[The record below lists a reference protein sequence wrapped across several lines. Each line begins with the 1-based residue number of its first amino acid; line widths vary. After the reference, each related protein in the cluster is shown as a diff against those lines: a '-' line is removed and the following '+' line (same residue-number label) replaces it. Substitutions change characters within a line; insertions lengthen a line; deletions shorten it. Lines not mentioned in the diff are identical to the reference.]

1 MNKRI
6 SYIFS
11 FFAFLSL
18 VLEYG
23 FSWSSRGIINFHFFQ
38 LFLAFFFLIETVFLL
53 YRGNYR
59 REIWKVNIAEAFSLF
74 VFFFLLIIFLFL
86 LRSQYL
92 STHLLRMSHFLPQT
106 PFFIPVQIYLS
117 LQILAKASDIPR
129 ILVHLPLKGGQVV
142 VLTYLGIIVLGTFLL
157 SLPQAYG
164 REYIPW
170 IDRLF
175 TATSA
180 TCVTG
185 LTVLDIST
193 SFTRFGQ
200 SIILL
205 LIQVGGLGLVTFVSF
220 FALIMGRGIGIR
232 ERALLKDV
240 LDYDVVGE
248 LGRVVLTILLTTLFV
263 EAIGTFALLRVFS
276 SFPQPIPSPYF
287 FALFHSV
294 SAFCN
299 AGFSLFSNSLQ
310 NFRNS
315 LSINFIFSVLIIL
328 GGLGFVVLIDLS
340 KFFNRKIRK
349 KFSILSIHSRLVLL
363 TTVILIFSGF
373 LLLLWI
379 NSGTTLSIKEK
390 ILTSFFQSVTAR
402 TAGFSTLEIRT
413 LHPSAQLFLIF
424 LMFVGA
430 SPGSTGGGIKT
441 STFAVVI
448 ITIFSYLRGKDRV
461 EVWNRT
467 LPSGLVHKIIAV
479 VSFALFIIFFST
491 FLLLLI
497 EGKEFLPTFFE
508 VVSAFGTVGLSHGIT
523 PEFSSLGKIIL
534 MLTMLVGRIGPLT
547 LALAVGP
554 PGKKAKYTFPEEKVI
569 VG

>member
-59 REIWKVNIAEAFSLF
+59 RETWKVNIAEAFSLF
-74 VFFFLLIIFLFL
+74 VFFFLLVIFLFL
-86 LRSQYL
+86 LRSQCL
-92 STHLLRMSHFLPQT
+92 STHLLRLSHFLPQT

-117 LQILAKASDIPR
+117 LQILVKASDIPR

-185 LTVLDIST
+185 LTVLDISA

-200 SIILL
+200 SIILF

-276 SFPQPIPSPYF
+276 SFPQAIPSPYF

-328 GGLGFVVLIDLS
+328 GGLGFIVLIDLS
-340 KFFNRKIRK
+340 KFFNRKIR
-349 KFSILSIHSRLVLL
+349 I
-363 TTVILIFSGF
+363 
-373 LLLLWI
+373 
-379 NSGTTLSIKEK
+379 
-390 ILTSFFQSVTAR
+390 
-402 TAGFSTLEIRT
+402 
-413 LHPSAQLFLIF
+413 
-424 LMFVGA
+424 
-430 SPGSTGGGIKT
+430 
-441 STFAVVI
+441 
-448 ITIFSYLRGKDRV
+448 
-461 EVWNRT
+461 
-467 LPSGLVHKIIAV
+467 
-479 VSFALFIIFFST
+479 
-491 FLLLLI
+491 
-497 EGKEFLPTFFE
+497 
-508 VVSAFGTVGLSHGIT
+508 
-523 PEFSSLGKIIL
+523 
-534 MLTMLVGRIGPLT
+534 
-547 LALAVGP
+547 
-554 PGKKAKYTFPEEKVI
+554 
-569 VG
+569 

>member
-1 MNKRI
+1 MSKKF

-11 FFAFLSL
+11 FLAFVSL

-23 FSWSSRGIINFHFFQ
+23 FPWGNRGIINLHFSQ
-38 LFLAFFFLIETVFLL
+38 LFLAFFFIVEILALL
-53 YRGNYR
+53 YKGSYR
-59 REIWKVNIAEAFSLF
+59 KDTWKANIAEAISLF
-74 VFFFLLIIFLFL
+74 VFFILLLSFLFL
-86 LRSQYL
+86 LRSSHATYIVKL
-92 STHLLRMSHFLPQT
+92 PHFLVQT
-106 PFFIPVQIYLS
+106 PFFIPVQIYLA
-117 LQILAKASDIPR
+117 LQILVKASDLPR
-129 ILVHLPLKGGQVV
+129 TLVHLPLKPGQVV
-142 VLTYLGIIVLGTFLL
+142 VVTYLGIIVLGTFLL

-164 REYIPW
+164 RGYIPL

-185 LTVLDIST
+185 LSVLDIST
-193 SFTRFGQ
+193 AFTRFGQ
-200 SIILL
+200 SIILF

-240 LDYDVVGE
+240 LDYDMVGE
-248 LGRVVLTILLTTLFV
+248 LGRVVLTVLLTTLFV
-263 EAIGTFALLRVFS
+263 EAIGTLALARVFS
-276 SFPQPIPSPYF
+276 AYPQSVPSPYF

-310 NFRNS
+310 DFRDS
-315 LSINFIFSVLIIL
+315 TSINLIFATLIII
-328 GGLGFVVLIDLS
+328 GGLGFVVLMDLF

-349 KFSILSIHSRLVLL
+349 KFVVLSIHSRLVLL
-363 TTVILIFSGF
+363 TTAILIFAGF
-373 LLLLWI
+373 VFLMWI
-379 NSGTTLSIKEK
+379 NYDSSLSLKGR

-402 TAGFSTLEIRT
+402 TAGFSTIEVSKLN
-413 LHPSAQLFLIF
+413 PAAQLFIIF

-448 ITIFSYLRGKDRV
+448 ITIFSYLRGKDKV
-461 EVWNRT
+461 EVWHRT

-479 VSFALFIIFFST
+479 VSFAFFIIFSST
-491 FLLLLI
+491 FLLLLV
-497 EGKEFLPTFFE
+497 EGKSFLPTFFE

-523 PEFSSLGKIIL
+523 SDFSFLGKIIL
-534 MLTMLVGRIGPLT
+534 MVTMLLGRIGPLT

-554 PGKKAKYTFPEEKVI
+554 TGKKVKYAYPEEKVV

>member
-1 MNKRI
+1 M
-6 SYIFS
+6 
-11 FFAFLSL
+11 
-18 VLEYG
+18 
-23 FSWSSRGIINFHFFQ
+23 
-38 LFLAFFFLIETVFLL
+38 
-53 YRGNYR
+53 
-59 REIWKVNIAEAFSLF
+59 
-74 VFFFLLIIFLFL
+74 
-86 LRSQYL
+86 
-92 STHLLRMSHFLPQT
+92 
-106 PFFIPVQIYLS
+106 
-117 LQILAKASDIPR
+117 
-129 ILVHLPLKGGQVV
+129 
-142 VLTYLGIIVLGTFLL
+142 LG
-157 SLPQAYG
+157 
-164 REYIPW
+164 
-170 IDRLF
+170 
-175 TATSA
+175 
-180 TCVTG
+180 
-185 LTVLDIST
+185 
-193 SFTRFGQ
+193 
-200 SIILL
+200 
-205 LIQVGGLGLVTFVSF
+205 
-220 FALIMGRGIGIR
+220 
-232 ERALLKDV
+232 
-240 LDYDVVGE
+240 
-248 LGRVVLTILLTTLFV
+248 
-263 EAIGTFALLRVFS
+263 VFS
-276 SFPQPIPSPYF
+276 SFPQAIPSPYF